1 MESSN
6 PIALITYLYKDFKRY
21 CDRQLEPYELA
32 NGVYFYLIYINR
44 YPGCSLAD
52 LTAVMKVDKAY
63 VTRIVKRLCELGYI
77 RKEKSEKDS
86 RACCLYMLEGGK
98 AALEKIRELFFTWNQ
113 ELAQGMAEGEFET
126 LSRLLQKAAGI
137 KTPLVPDEPPC
148 EE

>member
-1 MESSN
+1 MENSN

-21 CDRQLEPYELA
+21 CDRQLEPFELA

-77 RKEKSEKDS
+77 QKEKSEKDS
-86 RACCLYMLEGGK
+86 RACCLYVLDGGK
-98 AALEKIRELFFTWNQ
+98 AALEKIRELFFTWNH
-113 ELAQGMAEGEFET
+113 ELSIGMADGEFELLTT
-126 LSRLLQKAAGI
+126 LLHRAVEIKASR
-137 KTPLVPDEPPC
+137 TPDGKPEAD
-148 EE
+148 